1 MRRAGLRL
9 LSTQKNLSFNPN
21 LKYFRNG
28 TKYRLCSGSS
38 KKQGEETS
46 NKYLNRTNVALV
58 SSVLG
63 VGGLTFAYFY
73 STDRKFKKVANEML
87 PESVVNL
94 IRGPVVRPSPFSVSE
109 EKLKSL
115 SMSTRDSIGRLFLQL
130 DMHNE
135 RGFSKMQFILL
146 LDKLGYDL
154 MHEAVAQM
162 WYDMLLLSEE
172 EEEEEE
178 RNVVI
183 PDHKF
188 IITVFELNR
197 DVDKATETVKRVSN
211 EWKEACKDAENSWW
225 LLGLGSRSQKNAVAR
240 EKAEI
245 LSRATLRAEE
255 LEQRLQDLKAS
266 SSSYRGDDIVSLDEY
281 LVLIA
286 ELSRDESEEI
296 MMDRFRPI
304 FEMVKSSLADSST
317 SNEIPTIPFAQQ
329 QVKPVVVPPQPQQQF
344 LEEVELSE
352 RAVIEHELN
361 TVLEKRR
368 KFLRDMGE
376 KLKSEWS
383 ITEIEKL
390 STYESMEAEL
400 REELN
405 NL

>member
-1 MRRAGLRL
+1 MMRRATHRL
-9 LSTQKNLSFNPN
+9 VSTQKLSKNFQFNPN
-21 LKYFRNG
+21 LKIVRNG
-28 TKYRLCSGSS
+28 TKYRYCSSSS
-38 KKQGEETS
+38 KKQGE
-46 NKYLNRTNVALV
+46 NKYLNRRNVALV

-73 STDRKFKKVANEML
+73 STDRKFKKIANETL
-87 PESVVNL
+87 PKTVVDL

-109 EKLKSL
+109 EKLRSL
-115 SMSTRDSIGRLFLQL
+115 AASTRDSIGRLFLQL

-154 MHEAVAQM
+154 MHEAVARM

-172 EEEEEE
+172 EEEE
-178 RNVVI
+178 RNVVV
-183 PDHKF
+183 PDNEF

-197 DVDKATETVKRVSN
+197 DVDEATETVKRASN
-211 EWKEACKDAENSWW
+211 EWKVACEDAETSWW

-245 LSRATLRAEE
+245 LSSATLRAEE
-255 LEQRLQDLKAS
+255 LEQRLKDLKAS
-266 SSSYRGDDIVSLDEY
+266 SSAYRGDDIVSLDEY

-296 MMDRFRPI
+296 IMDRFRPI
-304 FEMVKSSLADSST
+304 FEMVKSSLSST
-317 SNEIPTIPFAQQ
+317 SKEQPIPSTQ
-329 QVKPVVVPPQPQQQF
+329 QVKPVVAPPQPPQQQF
-344 LEEVELSE
+344 LQEVELSD

-376 KLKSEWS
+376 KPKNEWS
-383 ITEIEKL
+383 IAETEKL
-390 STYESMEAEL
+390 STYDNMEVEL